1 MKCKRCGCCCENVAI
16 SLSPKELKKNYEAW
30 IAGNKKIEHYE
41 EIYLL
46 YPMLE
51 YKRYNKKYY
60 RYVYKCKFLKY
71 EYIGCKNRLAT
82 RHDKKI
88 AICSIQDNKPKMCKK
103 YGMEEK
109 LSMGIVGSF
118 NKELYPTCVF

>member
-16 SLSPKELKKNYEAW
+16 SVSPQELKKNYEAW
-30 IAGNKKIEHYE
+30 IAGNKGVEKFE

-51 YKRYNKKYY
+51 YKRYNKKYT
-60 RYVYKCKFLKY
+60 RYIYKCKHLKY
-71 EYIGCKNRLAT
+71 EYKHKGILAT

-88 AICSIQDNKPKMCKK
+88 AVCTIQENKPSMCKK
-103 YGMEEK
+103 YGMEERM
-109 LSMGIVGSF
+109 SMGIIGSF